1 MIIGIGTDIIEISRI
16 QKAVENKSFL
26 SKIYTKSEQQLFHN
40 CNYELLLEI
49 LLQRKLL

>member
-40 CNYELLLEI
+40 CN
-49 LLQRKLL
+49 